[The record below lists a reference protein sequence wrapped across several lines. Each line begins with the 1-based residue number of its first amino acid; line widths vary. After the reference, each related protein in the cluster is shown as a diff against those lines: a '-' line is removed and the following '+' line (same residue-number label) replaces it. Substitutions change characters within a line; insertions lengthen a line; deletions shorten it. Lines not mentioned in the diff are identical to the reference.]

1 MKSLQ
6 RIFAIV
12 LKEIRQLRRDRL
24 TFGMIVGIPV
34 MQLLLFGYAIN
45 TDVRHL
51 SAAVADLS
59 STAASRQL
67 VMDLANTQ
75 VIDIQYQVADTDA
88 LERLM
93 RQGRI
98 SVGIFI
104 PGDFERRLQQPE
116 RAAAQLLI
124 DGSDN
129 IVQGAAALL
138 ARSARTSPYNDQPP
152 VMELRTYYNPERR
165 SPVNTVPGLVGII
178 LTMTM
183 TLFTAVAIVRE
194 RERGNLELLITTPVR
209 SSELMLAKILP
220 YVFIGLIQVSL
231 VLLLGHLLFA
241 VPLRGALMNVYW
253 VSLVFIVAN
262 LAHGPGHLDARADP
276 VPGHADDLL
285 HPAAVDP
292 AVRFHVPVRR
302 HAQASPVDRRSAA
315 DDPLHAPDPRGGAA
329 RRLSGG
335 AVSGTLHP
343 SRIHRGGDDRGG
355 EALPEAVG
363 LERVEPDCLT
373 GQSGR
378 GRKSEVAGELPVEA
392 VGDLRAWSVQVNDEF
407 QVQILPSVAG

>member
-104 PGDFERRLQQPE
+104 PGDFERRLQQRE

-165 SPVNTVPGLVGII
+165 SPVHTVPGLVGII

-262 LAHGPGHLDARADP
+262 LAMGLVISTLAQTQFQAMQMTFFI
-276 VPGHADDLL
+276 LL
-285 HPAAVDP
+285 P
-292 AVRFHVPVRR
+292 
-302 HAQASPVDRRSAA
+302 SI
-315 DDPLHAPDPRGGAA
+315 L
-329 RRLSGG
+329 LSGFMFPFAGMPRPAQWIAEVLPMTHFMRLIRGVVLRG
-335 AVSGTLHP
+335 ASLAELSAELFILLGF
-343 SRIHRGGDDRGG
+343 I
-355 EALPEAVG
+355 AVAM
-363 LERVEPDCLT
+363 T
-373 GQSGR
+373 
-378 GRKSEVAGELPVEA
+378 VAVK
-392 VGDLRAWSVQVNDEF
+392 RF
-407 QVQILPSVAG
+407 QKRLD

>member
-75 VIDIQYQVADTDA
+75 VIDIRYQVADTSA
-88 LERLM
+88 LEHLM
-93 RQGRI
+93 RQGKI
-98 SVGIFI
+98 SVGIYI

-116 RAAAQLLI
+116 RAAVQLLI

-262 LAHGPGHLDARADP
+262 LAMGLVISTLAQTQFQAMQMTFFI
-276 VPGHADDLL
+276 LL
-285 HPAAVDP
+285 P
-292 AVRFHVPVRR
+292 
-302 HAQASPVDRRSAA
+302 SI
-315 DDPLHAPDPRGGAA
+315 L
-329 RRLSGG
+329 LSGFMFPFAGMPKPAQWIAEVLPMTHFMRLIRGVVLRG
-335 AVSGTLHP
+335 ASLTELSSELLILLGFILVAMTV
-343 SRIHRGGDDRGG
+343 
-355 EALPEAVG
+355 AVK
-363 LERVEPDCLT
+363 R
-373 GQSGR
+373 
-378 GRKSEVAGELPVEA
+378 
-392 VGDLRAWSVQVNDEF
+392 F
-407 QVQILPSVAG
+407 QKRLD